1 MAPTRTHTTIEEIKS
16 ISENMSKL
24 DMQEWIHRQANE
36 LLMVKIISMDDIE
49 ENKKLKEENK
59 KLKEENEQ
67 LKKEKFKQQ
76 KISNVKTD
84 LIQNL
89 FSKMVQNADIDD
101 GLSISKEYG
110 NKYIDEWNGIYH
122 DIIKQTIDTIN
133 KCELDDDQVYLQF
146 HDCNNIEFCMKESEE
161 EESDE
166 ESDEEESE
174 EEESDEKSDDY

>member
-59 KLKEENEQ
+59 KLKEENQKLKEEAEENEK
-67 LKKEKFKQQ
+67 LKKV
-76 KISNVKTD
+76 SNVKTD
-84 LIQNL
+84 LIENL

-110 NKYIDEWNGIYH
+110 NKYIDEWNKIYH
-122 DIIKQTIDTIN
+122 DIIKETIDTIN

-166 ESDEEESE
+166 ESDEE
-174 EEESDEKSDDY
+174 